1 MTRSF
6 PGIGAQLGRFF
17 FCVMLTL
24 FTLMTNS
31 RGAMSGEK
39 GVVPMKSLGRSILI
53 TKDVADLLGVPLDD
67 LGEHELR
74 GLTAPVS
81 IYAPKVSMSDP

>member
-1 MTRSF
+1 
-6 PGIGAQLGRFF
+6 
-17 FCVMLTL
+17 
-24 FTLMTNS
+24 
-31 RGAMSGEK
+31 
-39 GVVPMKSLGRSILI
+39 MKSLGRSILI